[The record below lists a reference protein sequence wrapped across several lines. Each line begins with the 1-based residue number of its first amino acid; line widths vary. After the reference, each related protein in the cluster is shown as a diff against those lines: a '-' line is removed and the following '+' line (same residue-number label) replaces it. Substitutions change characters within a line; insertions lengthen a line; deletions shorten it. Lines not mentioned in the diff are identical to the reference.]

1 MLYWLFYPLHEHVP
15 LFNVFRYIT
24 FRVAAAIVTA
34 LLLSWLLGP
43 WFIRTLRRLS
53 VGQNI
58 RELGPQAHQVKAGT
72 PTMGGLLILFA
83 TLVPTLLW
91 ADLRNL
97 YVWIVVLVTAAFGA
111 IGFLDD
117 YLKVRRGR
125 NLGLTARAKFLWQVV
140 AGAGMGIALLLA
152 PAGYGLRS
160 TVLLPVGRDA
170 LGNSLFRPQ
179 DFATVFFPFF
189 KQLVLHLGPFYVV
202 FVVLVLVGVSNA
214 VNLTD
219 GLDGLAIGATTV
231 AAATYAVFTYIAGNR
246 LIAGYLQVSYVPG
259 VGEAAVFCGAL
270 VGAGLGFL
278 WYNSHPAEV
287 FMGDVGSLS
296 LGAGIGSVA
305 VVAKQEILLVL
316 VGGLFVLE
324 ALSVILQVASF
335 KLTKKRVFRMAPLHH
350 HFELSGWAEPKVI
363 VRFWILSILFALLSL
378 STLKLR

>member
-1 MLYWLFYPLHEHVP
+1 MLFHLLYPLRDEIA

-24 FRVAAAIVTA
+24 FRAAGAIVTA

-58 RELGPQAHQVKAGT
+58 RELGPQAHQIKAGT
-72 PTMGGLLILFA
+72 PTMGGLLILFSI
-83 TLVPTLLW
+83 LVPTLLW
-91 ADLRNL
+91 ADLTNV
-97 YVWIVVLVTAAFGA
+97 YVWLVVVATSGYGVV
-111 IGFLDD
+111 GFLDD

-125 NLGLTARAKFLWQVV
+125 NLGLTVAQKALGQILVGSALGLAILFL
-140 AGAGMGIALLLA
+140 
-152 PAGYGLRS
+152 PAGYGFNPTL
-160 TVLLPVGRDA
+160 T
-170 LGNSLFRPQ
+170 
-179 DFATVFFPFF
+179 FPFF
-189 KQLVLHLGPFYVV
+189 KQLVLNLGYLYIP
-202 FVVLVLVGVSNA
+202 FVVLVLFGVSNA

-246 LIAGYLQVSYVPG
+246 VIANYLQISYVPG
-259 VGEAAVFCGAL
+259 VGETAVFCGAL

-296 LGAGIGSVA
+296 LGGAIGSVA

-324 ALSVILQVASF
+324 ALSVIIQVTSF
-335 KLTKKRVFRMAPLHH
+335 KLRKKRVFRMAPLHH
-350 HFELSGWAEPKVI
+350 HFELTGWAEPKVI

>member
-1 MLYWLFYPLHEHVP
+1 MLFHLLYPLRDIIP
-15 LFNVFRYIT
+15 AFNVFRYIT

-58 RELGPQAHQVKAGT
+58 RELGPQTHHVKSGT
-72 PTMGGLLILFA
+72 PTMGGLLILFS

-91 ADLRNL
+91 GDLRSV
-97 YVWIVVLVTAAFGA
+97 YVWIVVAVTAAYGF

-117 YLKVRRGR
+117 YLKIRRGR
-125 NLGLTARAKFLWQVV
+125 NLGLTARAKAGLQVV
-140 AGAGMGIALLLA
+140 AGVGMALTLLYL
-152 PAGYGLRS
+152 PIGYGFNPTL
-160 TVLLPVGRDA
+160 T
-170 LGNSLFRPQ
+170 
-179 DFATVFFPFF
+179 FPFF
-189 KQLVLHLGPFYVV
+189 KQLVLNLGYLYIP
-202 FVVLVLVGVSNA
+202 FVVLVLVGVSNG

-219 GLDGLAIGATTV
+219 GLDGLAIGATTI
-231 AAATYAVFTYIAGNR
+231 AAATYSVFTYVAGNR
-246 LIAGYLQVSYVPG
+246 VISGYLQLSYVPG
-259 VGEAAVFCGAL
+259 VGEVAVFCGAM

-278 WYNSHPAEV
+278 WYNAHPAEV

-296 LGAGIGSVA
+296 LGAAIGSVA
-305 VVAKQEILLVL
+305 VIAKQEILLVL

-324 ALSVILQVASF
+324 AMSVMIQVASF
-335 KLTKKRVFRMAPLHH
+335 KLTGRRVFRMAPLHH